1 MKRLPA
7 ISVLLALS
15 LALAACQGASN
26 QNNQPVTGSSAAG
39 SFSDRDRVAA
49 VRRAAESGN
58 VEAQRELGILYDQ
71 GEGVRQSYSEA
82 LRWYRLAADQG
93 DDQAQFNIGE
103 MYRFGDGVRRDKVE
117 AAKWYMIA
125 STQGWS
131 APKTTLRELS
141 KSMTRSEFLEAEHRA
156 KTWQRAHATGSR
168 SSQLA
173 TNGAP
178 GRTQSAEQSYAE
190 QLARSYV
197 PGAAPAAT
205 GSGHSRAPAENEHR
219 VPSPDTPLTAAEAAF
234 NRGAEAYARE
244 DYAEAARWMREAAEQ
259 GHDRA
264 QDNLGI
270 MYTIGLGVP
279 QDGRQAER
287 WLLEAAKQGYAP
299 AQKNL
304 GILYR
309 DGQGGARQDP
319 AAAVRWFRRAAN
331 QGNAEAQFA
340 LGSIYMVG
348 FAGRRDEVEGV
359 RLMMAAAEQGHASAL
374 YGLGLLYESGT
385 GVVRDLVEAL
395 MYYGLAEIRGE
406 EAAQPMFDRLA
417 GELSQDQVWEA
428 KERSSA
434 WAKKFNTRMEE
445 RRRETE
451 EQERASRQSA
461 KRAPSAAPPRT
472 NGGGDGGRIALNAF
486 EQGLR
491 AYQRGDAK
499 EAARYLRI
507 AAEHGQL
514 RAQALL
520 GLMYSAGDGVPQ
532 DDRQA
537 VRWLRPAAERGDE
550 LAQSGLGSQYEYG
563 HGVPQDYAQ
572 AVRWYRLAA
581 DQGNAK
587 AQTRLGYLHVI
598 GKGVPLDHAE
608 AMKWVR
614 QAANQD
620 LAHAQLLLGILYNEG
635 EGIAHDPIAALMWMT
650 LAAEKG
656 DEFIEGMRARNA
668 QSLTAA
674 EVAEAERRAENWR
687 RSYHAKQRG

>member
-7 ISVLLALS
+7 ISALLALS
-15 LALAACQGASN
+15 LALAACQGTTN
-26 QNNQPVTGSSAAG
+26 QNSQPTTGSAASYIG
-39 SFSDRDRVAA
+39 SQSDLRASRYGSDVEEAYQRGSRHFSGLGVPKNRAEAARWFRVAA
-49 VRRAAESGN
+49 EGSHP
-58 VEAQRELGILYDQ
+58 EAQSFLGMMYEN
-71 GEGVRQSYSEA
+71 GMGVRQDSVEA
-82 LRWYRLAADQG
+82 LKWYRLAAALG
-93 DDQAQFNIGE
+93 DANAAADE
-103 MYRFGDGVRRDKVE
+103 RRLARRMSNSE
-117 AAKWYMIA
+117 IA
-125 STQGWS
+125 
-131 APKTTLRELS
+131 
-141 KSMTRSEFLEAEHRA
+141 EAERKA
-156 KTWQRAHATGSR
+156 RDWKRTHATGSR
-168 SSQLA
+168 SGQLA

-190 QLARSYV
+190 HLARSYV
-197 PGAAPAAT
+197 PDAVPAAT
-205 GSGHSRAPAENEHR
+205 DSGHSRTPAGNEHR
-219 VPSPDTPLTAAEAAF
+219 APSPDAPLTAAEAAF

-244 DYAEAARWMREAAEQ
+244 DYAQAARWMREAAEQ
-259 GHDRA
+259 GHARA

-340 LGSIYMVG
+340 LGSIYIVG

-461 KRAPSAAPPRT
+461 KRAPSAAPPRA

-499 EAARYLRI
+499 EAARHLRI

-581 DQGNAK
+581 DQGNAE
-587 AQTRLGYLHVI
+587 AQTRLGHLHVI
-598 GKGVPLDHAE
+598 GKGVPLDHTE

-668 QSLTAA
+668 QRLTAA
-674 EVAEAERRAENWR
+674 GVAEAERRAEDWR
-687 RSYHAKQRG
+687 RAYRARQRG